1 MDRGV
6 YVSHEHPFQPCLVPP
21 RPFYVIL
28 EEESVKFKIPQLC
41 SALSL
46 CAQHCTRDEAATVVK
61 TESVSPRSLSLSKR
75 NRLSPLSCNTGIESR
90 GQWGSEAQGVC
101 QPDWGGERVCV
112 HVGEGHGQLPREG
125 DI

>member
-1 MDRGV
+1 MFTFLT
-6 YVSHEHPFQPCLVPP
+6 SIHFNLVWCPLALFMSSL
-21 RPFYVIL
+21 RKNLF
-28 EEESVKFKIPQLC
+28 VKFKIPQLC

-90 GQWGSEAQGVC
+90 GRWGSEAQGVC